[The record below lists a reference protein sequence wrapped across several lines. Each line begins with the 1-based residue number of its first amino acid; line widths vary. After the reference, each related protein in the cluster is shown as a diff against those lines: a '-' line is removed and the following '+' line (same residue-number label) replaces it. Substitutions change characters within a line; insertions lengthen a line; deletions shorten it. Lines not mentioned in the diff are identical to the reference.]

1 MTAQR
6 FSEDQERNVFT
17 SMVGSSIGWV
27 ITMVSSNHEQII
39 FTHVFNDFWDSSIK
53 LFQAVTVAMWITAV
67 TIKSIKVY

>member
-6 FSEDQERNVFT
+6 FSEDQERNVLT
-17 SMVGSSIGWV
+17 SVVGSGIGRV

-39 FTHVFNDFWDSSIK
+39 FTHIFNDFWDASIK

-67 TIKSIKVY
+67 TLKSIKVY